1 MSSYE
6 DIVKAVKET
15 SEVMSN
21 FDIANYTDGDLNKLS
36 DQVNTLADLNN
47 SFPVVQSFLKVKG
60 LTHIN
65 QLDNK
70 GQGELLEFLEDILT
84 TIKKKE

>member
-84 TIKKKE
+84 TIKK